1 MYAYIHI
8 HAYAYIFIYIYIYI
22 YMYIYLSV
30 RMYVCM
36 HTCMCVYMYVY
47 KCTHTRHNGGKDVTT
62 TWSLND
68 SLVEDQVAS
77 SSDVG
82 NPDSALFTSRSA
94 LPVNVSSTRRCVYL
108 MESSVLRI

>member
-1 MYAYIHI
+1 MH
-8 HAYAYIFIYIYIYI
+8 IYIYAHMHIYI
-22 YMYIYLSV
+22 CIYLSV
-30 RMYVCM
+30 RLYVCM

-47 KCTHTRHNGGKDVTT
+47 MSVRIPGTMEGKDVTA

-94 LPVNVSSTRRCVYL
+94 LPVNVSSTREMCL
-108 MESSVLRI
+108 FDGE